1 MTPLTS
7 RTLLRAVYNLLDLV
21 ATQVYLEASVA
32 MKAQAQLVPI
42 CPAFLIVQPPPSD

>member
-7 RTLLRAVYNLLDLV
+7 RTLLRVVDNLLDLV
-21 ATQVYLEASVA
+21 VTQVCLEASVA

-42 CPAFLIVQPPPSD
+42 SPVFLIVQPPPSD

>member
-42 CPAFLIVQPPPSD
+42 CPAFLIVRLPLSD